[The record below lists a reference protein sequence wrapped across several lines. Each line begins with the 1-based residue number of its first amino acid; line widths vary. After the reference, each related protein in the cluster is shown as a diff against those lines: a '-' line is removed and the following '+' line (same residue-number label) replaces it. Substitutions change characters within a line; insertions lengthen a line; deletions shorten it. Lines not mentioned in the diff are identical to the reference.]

1 MPFSG
6 CFPGR
11 KLWRPTPMIN
21 DRVLDNDAV
30 TARETPLVAVD
41 GLVKKFKDFTAVN
54 RISFEVHEGE
64 IFGLLGPN
72 GAGKSTTI
80 KVICTLLKPTEGRVS
95 VAGAD
100 VLTDAHT
107 VRSSIGIVFQDTSL
121 DSALTAQENLE
132 FHCMMYHIPREE
144 RASRMAH
151 VLELLDLTGFK
162 DKIVKTYSGGMRRRL
177 EIARGL

>member
-1 MPFSG
+1 MIDNAERISPPTALT
-6 CFPGR
+6 PG
-11 KLWRPTPMIN
+11 
-21 DRVLDNDAV
+21 V
-30 TARETPLVAVD
+30 PLVAVD

-80 KVICTLLKPTEGRVS
+80 KVICTLLKPTEGRVA

-100 VLTDAHT
+100 VLTDSHT

-132 FHCMMYHIPREE
+132 FHC
-144 RASRMAH
+144 
-151 VLELLDLTGFK
+151 
-162 DKIVKTYSGGMRRRL
+162 
-177 EIARGL
+177 